1 MGLLDYPFKKGQSIY
16 RRGKESKAAERQ
28 TKERMGSLG
37 TQFMR
42 AIKATGREALEL
54 GKGVPQF
61 LTGKKTFKQIKKRS
75 ERKGYKLMTG
85 RLK

>member
-16 RRGKESKAAERQ
+16 RRGKESKAAARQ
-28 TKERMGSLG
+28 TKERRGGLG

-54 GKGVPQF
+54 GKGVPKL

>member
-16 RRGKESKAAERQ
+16 RREKESKAAAKQ
-28 TKERMGSLG
+28 TEKRRSSLG

-42 AIKATGREALEL
+42 AVKGTGREFLEL
-54 GKGVPQF
+54 GKGVAKTI
-61 LTGKKTFKQIKKRS
+61 TGEKTFKQVKKRS